1 MKILVGMYTC
11 HSFEYQGLHDLARET
26 WGQDIH
32 KLGDLKFF
40 IGEGEPI
47 AKPDIVQLAGIPDGK
62 DGLVYKVKAIL
73 EWMLAHDYDMI
84 LKIDGDTYID
94 APEIAKDNY
103 EGYDYIGAVVGELG
117 KPYACTNISSF
128 IQGSASWLSRKAA
141 KIVVEKIIPKMEELT
156 PKARRYQGLISPFP
170 HSEDLWC
177 GQALA
182 ESILSGEI
190 KALEDKRYGD
200 GPYTYHFARDKQT
213 ISVYNWMNKLHQ
225 ARPNLEEMAK
235 VHETERG

>member
-47 AKPDIVQLAGIPDGK
+47 AKPDIVQLNAPDGK
-62 DGLVYKVKAIL
+62 EGLVYKVKAIL
-73 EWMLAHDYDMI
+73 EWMLRSDYDMI
-84 LKIDGDTYID
+84 LKIDGDTYIN
-94 APEIAKDNY
+94 APEIAKENY
-103 EGYDYIGAVVGELG
+103 QGYDYIGAVVGQLG
-117 KPYACTNISSF
+117 NNYAGTNISSF

-141 KIVVEKIIPKMEELT
+141 KIVIDNILPKMDELA
-156 PKARRYQGLISPFP
+156 PKARQFQGLISPFP

-182 ESILSGEI
+182 DSILSGEI
-190 KALEDKRYGD
+190 KALDDRRYGD